1 MRDTFSNVTSLSSRM
16 TSLERKV
23 DALIKISSDPS
34 NTAFKDRPNID
45 IDKFNISSVSQSIGC
60 KYERGSVSVM
70 LLEIYD

>member
-45 IDKFNISSVSQSIGC
+45 IDKFNISSVS
-60 KYERGSVSVM
+60 
-70 LLEIYD
+70 